1 MSLLALA
8 GTNSAA
14 GGYDIDN
21 SLKLEDDN
29 TEWLSKTTGSD
40 WNRVKWTASFWVKRS
55 ELGATSSNVRFFA
68 ASDAAYDFRVRFQGT
83 GDTLAFYNSDST
95 GSCSQNSTAVFRD
108 TSAWYHI
115 VAVWDTA
122 NSTAGNRQRLY
133 VNGVEITDF
142 ATDTQPAQ
150 NQKSV
155 WGKTDDGSGTVTMG
169 IGAQYNYYSGFVQ
182 GYCGYMAEWHWVEG
196 QALSPTDFGEFD
208 EDTGIW
214 KPKEYEGTYG
224 TNGFYLDFEDASD
237 LGADSSGNG
246 NHWTKNNITSAN
258 QATDTP
264 TNNFCTL
271 NVVQASSNNAG
282 GNNEYTE
289 GATKGKALQES
300 EMASGT
306 MAVTQGKWYYE
317 CKAFLNSE
325 IMAGWGVPNLWGH
338 HTSNPGYDD
347 YSFAVHNIG
356 RVYYSGNAFI
366 DLSPSV
372 SFDTNDIVSCAIDID
387 NGFCYWAKNGT
398 WMNGGS
404 PTSGSTGTGGFDF
417 QSASAPGNLDIA
429 DGDFLIPALR
439 TNYYTNAGILVNFGG
454 FTTISISSAESDADG
469 YGTFEYAPPSGYY
482 ALCTKNLE
490 EYG

>member
-1 MSLLALA
+1 METLQRTANRGSIS
-8 GTNSAA
+8 T

-21 SLKLEDDN
+21 SCKFEDDN
-29 TEWLSKTTGSD
+29 SEWFSKTTGSD
-40 WNRVKWTASFWVKRS
+40 WNRVKWTASFWVKRG

-68 ASDAAYDFRVRFQGT
+68 ASDANYDFRVRFQST

-169 IGAQYNYYSGFVQ
+169 IGAQYNYYSGFTQ

-196 QALSPTDFGEFD
+196 QALSPTDFGEYD
-208 EDTGIW
+208 ENSGIW

-264 TNNFCTL
+264 TNNFCTWNPL
-271 NVVQASSNNAG
+271 QTGWNTNYGTGQVIV
-282 GNNEYTE
+282 E
-289 GATKGKALQES
+289 GATEAY
-300 EMASGT
+300 ASTNYAAIEGS
-306 MAVTQGKWYYE
+306 MAVQSGKWYWE
-317 CKAFLNSE
+317 SKPNRTGGIMVGVAALNGIRWAGDTAYWYLGMNAQGIGTILGNFYYNGSVVSTDATDWTNGD
-325 IMAGWGVPNLWGH
+325 IVSIALDMDNYKIYMAVNGSWGG
-338 HTSNPGYDD
+338 TSNP
-347 YSFAVHNIG
+347 A
-356 RVYYSGNAFI
+356 
-366 DLSPSV
+366 
-372 SFDTNDIVSCAIDID
+372 
-387 NGFCYWAKNGT
+387 
-398 WMNGGS
+398 
-404 PTSGSTGTGGFDF
+404 TGTGGYDF
-417 QSASAPGNLDIA
+417 SSASN
-429 DGDFLIPALR
+429 FTSNFVVPAGR
-439 TNYYTNAGILVNFGG
+439 IETANSSYVIETNFGG
-454 FTTISISSAESDADG
+454 YTTMSIASGNSDSSG
-469 YGTFEYAPPSGYY
+469 YGNFEYAPPSGYY
-482 ALCTKNLE
+482 ALCSKNLAE
-490 EYG
+490 FG